1 MNILLTGAFGNI
13 GLSTLDELID
23 RGHWVRCF
31 DLPTKANFRQA
42 SKYLEKVQLFWGD
55 LRDQQALRDAAHGVD
70 VVIHLAFVIPTLSA
84 TGKGSEEDPDWSY
97 EVNVGGTKNLVEAI
111 RSQEVPPHIL
121 FTSSL
126 HIYGRTQHI
135 QPPRR
140 VSDPPA
146 PIEHYARHKVEC
158 ERIIRESGICWSI
171 FRLAAS
177 LPIRLILDQT
187 MFDVPLGNRIEFV
200 HTRDVGIAIAN
211 ALETEEVWRRIW
223 HIGGGEGCQL
233 YQREIVE
240 QVLDAVGIGML
251 PEDAFTL
258 EPYPVDWLDT
268 EESER
273 VLSFQRRTLKD
284 YIHELQTRLGGWRTI
299 IHIIRPVIRAWML
312 LKSRLRLQHRT
323 ELR

>member
-13 GLSTLDELID
+13 GISTLDELLD

-31 DLPTKANFRQA
+31 DLPTKANLRRA
-42 SKYLEKVQLFWGD
+42 SKYVKEVQLYWGD
-55 LRDQQALRDAAHGVD
+55 LKDEHALRVAMQGVD
-70 VVIHLAFVIPTLSA
+70 AVVHLAFVIPALSA

-97 EVNVGGTKNLVEAI
+97 EVNVGGTRNLIHAI
-111 RSQEVPPHIL
+111 SSQELPPRLL

-146 PIEHYARHKVEC
+146 PIEHYAQHKVEC
-158 ERIIRESGICWSI
+158 EKIIRESGICWSI

-177 LPIRLILDQT
+177 LPVRLILDQS

-211 ALETEEVWRRIW
+211 ALDTEEVWGRIW

-233 YQREIVE
+233 YQRQIVE
-240 QVLDAVGIGML
+240 QVLDAVGVGML
-251 PEDAFTL
+251 PEDAFTE

-273 VLSFQRRTLKD
+273 VLSFQRRTLTD
-284 YIHELQTRLGGWRTI
+284 YVRELRGRLGGWRTI
-299 IHIIRPVIRAWML
+299 IRIFRPIIRAWIL

-323 ELR
+323 QLR